1 MFWNIEYKGK
11 LKGDIEQ
18 ISSGRPLSE
27 GSVMFQLLVELLDK
41 TKQTSYRNACHA

>member
-27 GSVMFQLLVELLDK
+27 GIVSTVGRIVG
-41 TKQTSYRNACHA
+41 